1 MTFQKIVVGIAI
13 VLLIIIL
20 IMIGYTI
27 SQANK
32 DEEWPPVVGD
42 CPDYWIDLE
51 GAGAACTNTK
61 SLGKCNLPV
70 EGEDNSMNFS
80 RPPFTG
86 DNGTCAKFTWA
97 KGCNVTWD
105 GINSGVSNPCTQNND
120 DEE

>member
-1 MTFQKIVVGIAI
+1 MTFQKIVIRIAI
-13 VLLIIIL
+13 VLLIITL
-20 IMIGYTI
+20 IIIAYTI

-32 DEEWPPVVGD
+32 DEDWPPVVGD

-51 GAGAACTNTK
+51 GDGAACTNTK

-80 RPPFTG
+80 RPPFSG
-86 DNGTCAKFTWA
+86 DNGTCAKFMWA

-105 GINSGVSNPCTQNND
+105 GINSGVSNPCSQND
-120 DEE
+120 DDG